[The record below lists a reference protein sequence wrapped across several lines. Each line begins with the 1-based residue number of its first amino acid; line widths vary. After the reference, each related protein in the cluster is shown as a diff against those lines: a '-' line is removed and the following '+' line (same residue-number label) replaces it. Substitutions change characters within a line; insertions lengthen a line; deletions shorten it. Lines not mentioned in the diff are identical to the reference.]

1 MISEGESLEILQV
14 ESEISLKEKE
24 EMYYECLK
32 MEMLIAVCVV
42 VGGGGKDKDL
52 KTKNMI
58 RAQAFSC
65 LQCFNNS
72 DISL

>member
-32 MEMLIAVCVV
+32 MEMLIAVCVWWV
-42 VGGGGKDKDL
+42 GGKDKDL

-58 RAQAFSC
+58 RTQAFGC
-65 LQCFNNS
+65 LQCFKNS

>member
-1 MISEGESLEILQV
+1 MISEGESLQILQV

-42 VGGGGKDKDL
+42 GGGRRERQGFENKESKSSSFQL
-52 KTKNMI
+52 PAM
-58 RAQAFSC
+58 
-65 LQCFNNS
+65 LQ
-72 DISL
+72 